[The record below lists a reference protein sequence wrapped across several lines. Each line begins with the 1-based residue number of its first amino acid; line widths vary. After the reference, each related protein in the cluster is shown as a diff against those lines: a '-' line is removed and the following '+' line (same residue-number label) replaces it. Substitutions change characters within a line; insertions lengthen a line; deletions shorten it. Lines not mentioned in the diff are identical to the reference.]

1 MAYETVIFV
10 VLALGVVF
18 FGAKKMP
25 ELARS
30 LGKAQSEF
38 EKAKIQTMRAVTNND
53 TVVVINRE
61 ELEEAAKAAGI
72 EKVDGLSN
80 DELRKAIL
88 KNLD

>member
-10 VLALGVVF
+10 VLALGVLF

-38 EKAKIQTMRAVTNND
+38 EKAKIQTMREIDSNA
-53 TVVVINRE
+53 TVIADRE
-61 ELEEAAKAAGI
+61 ELEEAARVAGVEKA
-72 EKVDGLSN
+72 
-80 DELRKAIL
+80 DELSDDELKKAIL